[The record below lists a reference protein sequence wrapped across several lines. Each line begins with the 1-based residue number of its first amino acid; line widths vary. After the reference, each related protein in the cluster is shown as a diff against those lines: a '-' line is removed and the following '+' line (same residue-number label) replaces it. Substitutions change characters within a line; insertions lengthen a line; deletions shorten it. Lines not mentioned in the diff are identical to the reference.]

1 MPNPFQKTCITIKGI
16 TNIYYKDG
24 STPKESKTLK
34 PTLKW
39 LILDIIN
46 KNVY

>member
-1 MPNPFQKTCITIKGI
+1 MPYPFQKTCITIKVI

-24 STPKESKTLK
+24 STAKESTTLK
-34 PTLKW
+34 PILIW